1 MRSPGDDSDVRAIDL
16 QVPDLATLHER
27 RSEKWTGHD
36 DDVLAATVAEM
47 DFPLAEPVVEVL
59 RAAVDRNDLGYAP
72 PAPSRLRD
80 AFAGFASR
88 RLHWDVD
95 PEQITLVPDVMVGLV
110 ELSRVLVGA
119 DDALAFV
126 TPAYPPFFAALPHAV
141 GRLEHLAVREDGA
154 VDLEGLVRSIES
166 GTRVVVLTNPH
177 NPTGR
182 VLPRSELAGIAE
194 VCAEHDAC
202 VLADEIHAPLVLPGA
217 EHTPWLEV
225 SDAARACGVALT
237 SASKAFNVAGLKA
250 ALLVTSSDRMRSV
263 VARLPDLSDQVGLL
277 GVLAAEAAFVEGDAW
292 LDAVLAQ
299 LDSNRSL
306 LEERLAAEAPAIC
319 WRPPD
324 ASYLAWLDC
333 RELGLGDDPART
345 LLERGRVA
353 LVPGLRYGREG
364 AGFARLNFGTS
375 PDLVA
380 EAVRRIGR
388 ALD

>member
-1 MRSPGDDSDVRAIDL
+1 MIRAVRAIDL
-16 QVPDLATLHER
+16 HVPDLATLHER

-36 DDVLAATVAEM
+36 DDVLVATVAEM

-72 PAPSRLRD
+72 PAPGRLRD

-88 RLHWDVD
+88 RLRWDVD
-95 PEQITLVPDVMVGLV
+95 TEQITLVPDVMVGLV
-110 ELSRVLVGA
+110 ELSRVLVGGEQ
-119 DDALAFV
+119 ALAFV

-141 GRLEHLAVREDGA
+141 GRLEHLAVAEDGA
-154 VDLEGLVRSIES
+154 VDLAALARSIES
-166 GTRVVVLTNPH
+166 GTRVVILTNPR

-182 VLPRSELAGIAE
+182 VLPRSELEGIAE
-194 VCAEHDAC
+194 VCAERDVC

-217 EHTPWLEV
+217 QHTPWLEV
-225 SDAARACGVALT
+225 SDAARFCGVALT

-306 LEERLAAEAPAIC
+306 LEEQLADQLPAIG
-319 WRPPD
+319 WRPPS
-324 ASYLAWLDC
+324 ASYLAWLDF
-333 RELGLGDDPART
+333 RGLGLGDDPAKT

-353 LVPGLRYGREG
+353 LVPGLRYGSEG
-364 AGFARLNFGTS
+364 AGFARLNFGTG

-380 EAVRRIGR
+380 EAVDRIGSV
-388 ALD
+388 LD

>member
-1 MRSPGDDSDVRAIDL
+1 MIRGVRAIDL
-16 QVPDLATLHER
+16 HVPDLATLHER

-36 DDVLAATVAEM
+36 DDVLVATVAEM

-72 PAPSRLRD
+72 PAPGRLRD

-88 RLHWDVD
+88 RLRWDVD
-95 PEQITLVPDVMVGLV
+95 TDQITLVPDVMVGLV
-110 ELSRVLVGA
+110 ELSRVLVGGEQ
-119 DDALAFV
+119 ALAFV

-141 GRLEHLAVREDGA
+141 GRLEHLAVAEDGA
-154 VDLEGLVRSIES
+154 VDLAALARSIES
-166 GTRVVVLTNPH
+166 GTRVVILTNPH

-182 VLPRSELAGIAE
+182 VLPRSELEGIAE
-194 VCAEHDAC
+194 VCAERDVC

-217 EHTPWLEV
+217 QHTPWLEV
-225 SDAARACGVALT
+225 SDAARSCGVALT

-306 LEERLAAEAPAIC
+306 LEERLADLLPAIG
-319 WRPPD
+319 WRPPS
-324 ASYLAWLDC
+324 ASYLAWLDF
-333 RELGLGDDPART
+333 RGLGLGDDPAKT

-353 LVPGLRYGREG
+353 LVPGLRYGSEG

-380 EAVRRIGR
+380 EAVGRIGSV
-388 ALD
+388 LD

>member
-1 MRSPGDDSDVRAIDL
+1 MIRAVRAIDL
-16 QVPDLATLHER
+16 HVPDLATLHER

-36 DDVLAATVAEM
+36 DDVLVATVAEM

-59 RAAVDRNDLGYAP
+59 RAAVDRNDLGYSP
-72 PAPSRLRD
+72 PAPGRLRD

-88 RLHWDVD
+88 RLRWDVD
-95 PEQITLVPDVMVGLV
+95 TEQITLVPDVMVGLV
-110 ELSRVLVGA
+110 ELSRVLVGGEQ
-119 DDALAFV
+119 ALAFV

-141 GRLEHLAVREDGA
+141 GRLEHLAVAEDGA
-154 VDLEGLVRSIES
+154 VDLAALARSIES
-166 GTRVVVLTNPH
+166 GTRVVILTNPR

-182 VLPRSELAGIAE
+182 VLPRSELEGIAE
-194 VCAEHDAC
+194 VCAERDVC

-217 EHTPWLEV
+217 QHTPWLEV
-225 SDAARACGVALT
+225 SDAARSCGVALT

-306 LEERLAAEAPAIC
+306 LEEQLADQLPAIG
-319 WRPPD
+319 WRPPS
-324 ASYLAWLDC
+324 ASYLAWLDF
-333 RELGLGDDPART
+333 RGLGLGDDPAKT

-353 LVPGLRYGREG
+353 LVPGLRYGSEG

-380 EAVRRIGR
+380 EAVGRIGSV
-388 ALD
+388 LD